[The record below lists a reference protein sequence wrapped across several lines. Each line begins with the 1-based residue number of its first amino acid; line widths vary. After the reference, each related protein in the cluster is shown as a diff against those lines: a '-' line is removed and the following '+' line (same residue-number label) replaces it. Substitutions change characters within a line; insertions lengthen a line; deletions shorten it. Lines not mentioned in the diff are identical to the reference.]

1 MTAEY
6 VKISQNNEEAQ
17 EFIIDDPAL
26 HAISVKPLFALFAG
40 DVGEVWVVGFEAEAI

>member
-17 EFIIDDPAL
+17 EFIIENIKKRENNL
-26 HAISVKPLFALFAG
+26 K
-40 DVGEVWVVGFEAEAI
+40 EANNDFKLVIKNVILE